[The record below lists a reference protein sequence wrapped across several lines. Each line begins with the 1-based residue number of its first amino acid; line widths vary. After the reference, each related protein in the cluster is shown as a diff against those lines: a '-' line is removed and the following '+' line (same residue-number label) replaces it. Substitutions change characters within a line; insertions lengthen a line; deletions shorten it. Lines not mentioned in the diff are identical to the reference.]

1 MVNPQDDRKAF
12 PVQPA
17 RADARLNRSRVIEA
31 ARALFSERG
40 AEVDMKEVA
49 DRAGV
54 GVGTL
59 YRNFPTKNDLIAAVL
74 DEALESLRA
83 VIEEALA
90 VEDPR
95 EGLRLFIHGACDVIE
110 QSGFLIRVL
119 LEAAIQHR
127 LAHPDFASFTDRFD
141 ALIVRGIDS
150 GVFRSDVD
158 PRIAAAN
165 LKALLFPLPYLD
177 LREQLS
183 REEIAEGYTSL
194 ALGGILPPN
203 AQAAPA

>member
-1 MVNPQDDRKAF
+1 ML
-12 PVQPA
+12 PA

-40 AEVDMKEVA
+40 ADVEMKEVA

-74 DEALESLRA
+74 EEALESLRL
-83 VIEEALA
+83 VIDEALDLD
-90 VEDPR
+90 DPC
-95 EGLRLFIHGACDVIE
+95 EGVRVFIHGACEIIE

-119 LEAAIQHR
+119 LDGAIQHR
-127 LAHPDFASFTDRFD
+127 LDHPEFASFTDRLD
-141 ALIVRGIDS
+141 DLVLRGIES
-150 GVFRSDVD
+150 GAFRGDVD

-165 LKALLFPLPYLD
+165 LKALMFPLPYLN
-177 LREQLS
+177 LREHLS
-183 REEIAEGYTSL
+183 REVIAEGYTRL
-194 ALGGILPPN
+194 ALSGMLP
-203 AQAAPA
+203 ADV